1 MPIRLSASATSA
13 GYKFSGNPVYS
24 RIVGESMDVDLDGDV
39 TALTDGLLIMRW
51 LFGFDNSS
59 LTGGVVSSLSERRNP
74 IEIVR
79 FLNESRA
86 LLDIDGSGEI
96 KALEDGLLI
105 LRYLFGFRGQT
116 LIDNAVNQTSA
127 TRKTAVEIENYL
139 EDIFPID

>member
-51 LFGFDNSS
+51 LFGFNNSS
-59 LTGGVVSSLSERRNP
+59 LTGGVVSSRSERINP
-74 IEIVR
+74 IEIAR
-79 FLNESRA
+79 FLDESRA

-96 KALEDGLLI
+96 KALGDDTYFALPVWIQGP
-105 LRYLFGFRGQT
+105 
-116 LIDNAVNQTSA
+116 NAN
-127 TRKTAVEIENYL
+127 
-139 EDIFPID
+139 